1 MSDLPPASSPDET
14 PAQPISAVQKKKN
27 LYRRIT
33 TSMPLLVTVIV
44 HIVFIGVAAAVVVQQ
59 SSGAKKKTFEASA
72 QNTAADKQ
80 VEHRLQVARRGGA
93 SSSSSS
99 PVSANRIF
107 STDANALQMPAM
119 PDLPSLGSGGFG
131 GFGSLGSGVG
141 MGAGNG
147 MSTSLGG
154 GTGLGG
160 RGFMSLS
167 FLGSTTQN
175 VSNVVFVVDT
185 STAIMEPRKGGF
197 RAFSI
202 IRDEIMRLVGRLP
215 PSAKFNVVLF
225 RNSTGDQNGVDVNL
239 FQTELIPATSEN
251 KKDFFAW
258 MSPVNA
264 KLNSFGPNS
273 ALSRTRWNPKPIPPE
288 VGLDPY
294 LYPPVWA
301 RAAHVALEQQ
311 PDTIFVIT
319 ASPGDVRRGADEAT
333 LAKRRAESDKR
344 IAEFEEE
351 LKKLDLN
358 FEDVTRARDRAYAKA
373 RAELDAANRKLVAAG
388 KDPIVARGNYQIFD
402 RETQAELKKNGIT
415 ITLDTTGWSDAQG
428 NPLKYPT
435 RYTQSWESAPWNDF
449 HAHFARL
456 QKLFCPERATLNLF
470 LFVGPNDRPDAAI
483 ADLTSVAKRNGG
495 TFQLLTTKRLE
506 ELKAR
511 EEAPQ

>member
-1 MSDLPPASSPDET
+1 MSAPSPAPAPRPQTAVPP
-14 PAQPISAVQKKKN
+14 KKN
-27 LYRRIT
+27 LFRRVT
-33 TSMPLLVTVIV
+33 SSMPLLVTVIV
-44 HIVFIGVAAAVVVQQ
+44 HIVFIGIAAAVVVQQ
-59 SSGAKKKTFEASA
+59 SSGAKKKTFEASSV
-72 QNTAADKQ
+72 NTVAEKQ

-93 SSSSSS
+93 SSASAS

-107 STDANALQMPAM
+107 STAENALQMPAL

-131 GFGSLGSGVG
+131 GFGGMGSGVG
-141 MGAGNG
+141 MGAGSG
-147 MSTSLGG
+147 MATSLGG

-167 FLGSTTQN
+167 FLGSTAQD

-202 IRDEIMRLVGRLP
+202 IREEIMRLVGRLP

-225 RNSTGDQNGVDVNL
+225 RNSSGDQNGVDVNL
-239 FQTELIPATSEN
+239 FQTDLIPATSDN

-258 MSPVNA
+258 MTPVNA
-264 KLNSFGPNS
+264 KLNSYGPHS

-288 VGLDPY
+288 VGLDPL

-311 PDTIFVIT
+311 PDTVFVIT
-319 ASPGDVRRGADEAT
+319 ASPGDVRRGTDEAT
-333 LAKRRAESDKR
+333 LAKRRAESEKR
-344 IAEFEEE
+344 LAEFEAE
-351 LKKLDLN
+351 LKKLGLN
-358 FEDVTRARDRAYAKA
+358 FDDVTRARDRAYAKA

-388 KDPIVARGNYQIFD
+388 KDPIVVRGNYQIFD

-428 NPLKYPT
+428 NALKYPT
-435 RYTQSWESAPWNDF
+435 RYTQTWESAPWTDF

-456 QKLFCPERATLNLF
+456 QKFFCPERAKLNLF
-470 LFVGPNDRPDAAI
+470 LFVGPNDKPDEAVG
-483 ADLTSVAKRNGG
+483 DLTSVAKRNGG

-506 ELKAR
+506 ELKSR
-511 EEAPQ
+511 EDATP